1 MHHQKIDHL
10 ANALEEV
17 EIAYE
22 KNFTIPANRNLIIG
36 KGEEML
42 GEAYTALNGVGD
54 FPLLNQLKAAIKIG
68 KYLFLYDDSNHFNRY
83 RLKTLKAEVYS
94 VFSYSWHGSYLRM
107 CRTFE
112 RECLLSGLQER
123 IWNGPPIANRCFGES
138 EEAPDLSG
146 NGSSGWKLNAYND
159 LQYDLIS
166 RLQGYKLVRIP
177 AYENIMIS
185 GKLQRVDK
193 LLLKPT
199 PDTYRILG
207 SWMVRKMD

>member
-1 MHHQKIDHL
+1 MHHQKIDQL
-10 ANALEEV
+10 SRALEEV
-17 EIAYE
+17 EVSCE
-22 KNFTIPANRNLIIG
+22 KNFTFPVKRNLITG
-36 KGEEML
+36 KGEDLL
-42 GEAYTALNGVGD
+42 GESYKALNGVGD
-54 FPLLNQLKAAIKIG
+54 FPFLKQLKADIKID
-68 KYLFLYDDSNHFNRY
+68 KFVFLYDDSNHFNRY
-83 RLKTLKAEVYS
+83 RLKTLKSEVYA
-94 VFSYSWHGSYLRM
+94 VFNYSWHGSYLRM

-123 IWNGPPIANRCFGES
+123 IWNGPPLAMRCFGKS

-185 GKLQRVDK
+185 GKLQRIDK

-199 PDTYRILG
+199 TDIYRIIG
-207 SWMVRKMD
+207 SWLIRKMN